1 MLLRIKIAFGF
12 LAVYLLWGS
21 TYLAVRLAIETVP
34 PFLMMAVRCLAAG
47 VLLSLLAWAGGARW
61 PRAAEWRG
69 AALVGLLFFVG
80 CHGVMAWAQRSVPT
94 GFAAL
99 MLATVPLWV
108 PLIELAHGERPS
120 GRMIAALAVGF
131 VSVGWLIGAGHDV
144 ALDRLPAPAVI
155 ALLAAA
161 LSWALGSVVSRVVAL
176 PTSVTL
182 AAGLELLSG
191 GVALL
196 IGSAL
201 GGGFADFDPA
211 AVSARSAGGLAW
223 LILVGSVL
231 TFTVYG
237 WLLRMVRPE
246 RVATYAYVNPVVAL
260 ALGWL
265 VLGEPAGAHELAA
278 SALIL
283 AAVGVALAER
293 PRAARSV
300 GSLLARS

>member
-1 MLLRIKIAFGF
+1 MLRIKIGFGF

-47 VLLSLLAWAGGARW
+47 GLLSLLAFAGGARR

-108 PLIELAHGERPS
+108 PLIELARGERPS
-120 GRMIAALAVGF
+120 SRTIAALVIGF
-131 VSVGWLIGAGHDV
+131 VSVGWLIGAGHV
-144 ALDRLPAPAVI
+144 ALDRLPVPAVI

-161 LSWALGSVVSRVVAL
+161 LSWALGSVVSRAVAL
-176 PTSVTL
+176 PKSVTL

-191 GVALL
+191 GAALL
-196 IGSAL
+196 IVSAL
-201 GGGFADFDPA
+201 GGGLAGFDPA
-211 AVSARSAGGLAW
+211 AVSARSVVGLVW

-237 WLLRMVRPE
+237 WLLRVARPE

-293 PRAARSV
+293 PRAARPA